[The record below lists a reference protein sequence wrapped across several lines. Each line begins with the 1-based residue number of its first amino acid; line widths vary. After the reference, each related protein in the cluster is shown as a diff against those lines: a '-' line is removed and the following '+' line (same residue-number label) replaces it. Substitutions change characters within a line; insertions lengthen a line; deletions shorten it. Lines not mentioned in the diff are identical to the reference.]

1 MSKNQAIK
9 RIAVSL
15 LIGLLLG
22 IAIAEVPFIFLRE
35 TARPPK
41 EITLVIPKG
50 TAEEVARGVQPPTI
64 PENMAFVVG
73 DILIVKN
80 EDLVEHKLGPLFI
93 PANASARLPLNT
105 EENIAYEC
113 SFQPGKYLG
122 LDVHEALTAGTR
134 VFGILE
140 VGLPL
145 GILFALYSMVM
156 PVKKTENAPA

>member
-1 MSKNQAIK
+1 MSRDQVIK
-9 RIAVSL
+9 RIAYSL

-22 IAIAEVPFIFLRE
+22 VAIAEIPFIFLHE
-35 TARPPK
+35 IARPPK

-50 TAEEVARGVQPPTI
+50 TAEQVARGVQPPNI
-64 PENMAFVVG
+64 PENMVFVVG
-73 DILIVKN
+73 DTLIVKN
-80 EDLVEHKLGPLFI
+80 EDAADHTLGPLFI
-93 PANASARLPLNT
+93 PANTSARLALNT

-156 PVKKTENAPA
+156 PVKKKENAPA

>member
-1 MSKNQAIK
+1 MSKDQAIK
-9 RIAVSL
+9 RIVYSL
-15 LIGLLLG
+15 IIGLLLG
-22 IAIAEVPFIFLRE
+22 IAIAELPFIYLRE

-64 PENMAFVVG
+64 PENMVFVVG
-73 DILIVKN
+73 DTLIVKN
-80 EDLVEHKLGPLFI
+80 EDSADHKLGPLFI
-93 PANASARLPLNT
+93 PANTSARLPLNT

-122 LDVHEALTAGTR
+122 LDVHEALTIGTR

-156 PVKKTENAPA
+156 PGKKNEHAPA

>member
-1 MSKNQAIK
+1 MSKDQAIK
-9 RIAVSL
+9 RIVYSL
-15 LIGLLLG
+15 IIGLLLG
-22 IAIAEVPFIFLRE
+22 IAIAELPFIYLRE

-64 PENMAFVVG
+64 PENMVFVVG
-73 DILIVKN
+73 DTLIVKN
-80 EDLVEHKLGPLFI
+80 EDSADHKLGPLFI
-93 PANASARLPLNT
+93 PANTSARLPLNT

-122 LDVHEALTAGTR
+122 LDVHEALTVGTR

-156 PVKKTENAPA
+156 PGKKNEHAPA